1 MREDYRGWLRQAGY
15 ADNTCAAQVARLQR
29 IEAEY
34 GPVEDTIAAGRYEA
48 LFAELA
54 YSTADER
61 QGRPNPSRF
70 RIDGNLRTNLASY
83 RDALARYRRFLD
95 ETGVEMAA
103 AQAPVI
109 SVGTPRPAPEPEAA
123 EKQRLALERD
133 MQAALRRDLAALEAG
148 LRIIDDGA
156 ERAVATGFIDILAE
170 DDEGRFVV
178 IELKAGK
185 SDARVIGQTL
195 GYMGD
200 LMTEDPG
207 QAVRGIIV
215 AHEFDARTRSAARA
229 LPNLTLYSYAISFVF
244 RPEV

>member
-1 MREDYRGWLRQAGY
+1 MREDYREWLRQAGY

-29 IEAEY
+29 VESEY
-34 GPVEDTIAAGRYEA
+34 GPVEDTIAAGRYDA
-48 LFAELA
+48 LFGELG

-70 RIDGNLRTNLASY
+70 KIDGNLRTNLASY

-95 ETGVEMAA
+95 ETGVVPV
-103 AQAPVI
+103 APPALQINVP
-109 SVGTPRPAPEPEAA
+109 PRTLPEPETA
-123 EKQRLALERD
+123 ERQRLALERD
-133 MQAALRRDLAALEAG
+133 MQTALRRDLSGLDAD

-156 ERAVATGFIDILAE
+156 ERAVATGFIDIVAQ
-170 DDEGRFVV
+170 DPDGTVVV

-200 LMTEDPG
+200 LMTEDPAQG
-207 QAVRGIIV
+207 VRGIIV
-215 AHEFDARTRSAARA
+215 AHEFDTRTRSAARA
-229 LPNLTLYSYAISFVF
+229 VSGLTLYTYAVSFAF
-244 RPEV
+244 RAEV